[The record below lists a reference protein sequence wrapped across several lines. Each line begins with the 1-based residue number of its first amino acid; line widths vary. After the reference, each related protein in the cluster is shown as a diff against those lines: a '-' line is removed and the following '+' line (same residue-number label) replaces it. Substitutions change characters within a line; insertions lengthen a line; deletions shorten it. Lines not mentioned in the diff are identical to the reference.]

1 MAKKALYLF
10 LTALL
15 GMMLFF
21 ILHRLAVFAYL
32 YALAMGYLNPEV
44 NYLQILIWDYFT
56 LALALL
62 AGGWYGVWLGLSW
75 FQRIYEDK
83 THGGLADHIIK
94 RYWPQTGNKVF
105 QTRVEAVK
113 QRLEK
118 DLWQLEDLAKVKLTA
133 QNQAEPKVRRVVRK
147 RAPKKLN
154 RVSE

>member
-15 GMMLFF
+15 GMLLFF

-32 YALAMGYLNPEV
+32 YALAMGYISPEI
-44 NYLQILIWDYFT
+44 NYLQLLVWDYFT
-56 LALALL
+56 LSLVLL
-62 AGGWYGVWLGLSW
+62 GGGWYGVWLGLYW
-75 FQRIYEDK
+75 YQRIYEDK
-83 THGGLADHIIK
+83 THGGLADHIIR
-94 RYWPQTGNKVF
+94 RYWPNAGSKVF
-105 QTRVEAVK
+105 ETKVAAVK

-118 DLWQLEDLAKVKLTA
+118 DLWQLEDLAKVNLAA
-133 QNQAEPKVRRVVRK
+133 QNQPEPKVRRVIRK